1 VSLYL
6 KLKQAAAEQDLLR
19 NTVAAYWFWLRKFYA
34 FHPQPASTW
43 TGADVT
49 RFLHYLHVE
58 NYSASARKQALN
70 ALAFCFKHILRA
82 DLGKLDLPPLPKERH
97 TLRIIPSREEIG
109 RIFAGLRGQA
119 KLMAALMYGS
129 GLRVSEVCHL
139 RVQDIDFAAMTVR
152 VHGGK
157 GDKCRLTLLPVLL
170 VPALTRHI
178 AWRKSVHELD
188 LANGCGLVELPGRLA
203 VKYKSAPREL
213 RWQFLFPSTLQR
225 GQYRWHATDE
235 SVGKQMRAAVKAAGI
250 TKRVTPHTLRHAF
263 VTHALQNG
271 NDIATVKDLVGHE
284 DVNTTMIYAHGDA
297 ARGVS
302 PLDGV
307 VRPAPLSAFNY
318 QLSAA
323 S

>member
-1 VSLYL
+1 MDL
-6 KLKQAAAEQDLLR
+6 KARLAAAAATEDLLP

-34 FHPQPASTW
+34 FRQRPASSW
-43 TGADVT
+43 TGPDVT
-49 RFLHYLHVE
+49 EFLCHLHAE

-70 ALAFCFKHILRA
+70 AAAFFFKHILKA
-82 DLGKLDLPPLPKERH
+82 DMGQLNLPPLPRERH
-97 TLRIIPSREEIG
+97 TLRIIPTREEIG
-109 RIFAGLRGQA
+109 RIFAGLKGQS

-129 GLRVSEVCHL
+129 GLRVGEVCKL
-139 RVQDIDFAAMTVR
+139 RVQDVDFAALTVR

-213 RWQFLFPSTLQR
+213 RWQFLFPSNLLR

-235 SVGKQMRAAVKAAGI
+235 SVGKQMRAAVRAAGI
-250 TKRVTPHTLRHAF
+250 AKRVTPHTLRHAF

-271 NDIATVKDLVGHE
+271 NDIATVKDLCGHE

-302 PLDGV
+302 PLDGA
-307 VRPAPLSAFNY
+307 VRLAVPPVNFLA
-318 QLSAA
+318 Q
-323 S
+323 

>member
-1 VSLYL
+1 MLP
-6 KLKQAAAEQDLLR
+6 

-34 FHPQPASTW
+34 FRQRPASSW

-49 RFLHYLHVE
+49 EFLCHLHRL

-70 ALAFCFKHILRA
+70 AAAFFFKHILKA
-82 DLGKLDLPPLPKERH
+82 DIRQLNLPPLPRERQ
-97 TLRIIPSREEIG
+97 TLRIIPTREEIG

-139 RVQDIDFAAMTVR
+139 RVQDIDFAALTVR

-157 GDKCRLTLLPVLL
+157 GDKSRLTLLPTLL
-170 VPALTRHI
+170 VPALRRHI
-178 AWRKSVHELD
+178 AWRASLHELD

-203 VKYKSAPREL
+203 VKYQAAPREL
-213 RWQFLFPSTLQR
+213 RWQWLFPSNVQR

-235 SVGKQMRAAVKAAGI
+235 SIGKQMRAAVRAAGI

-271 NDIATVKDLVGHE
+271 NDIATVKDLCGHE
-284 DVNTTMIYAHGDA
+284 DVNTTLIYAHGDA

-302 PLDGV
+302 PLDGA
-307 VRPAPLSAFNY
+307 VRVAVPAVEFVEA
-318 QLSAA
+318 
-323 S
+323 